1 MFVSMKSKRAGK
13 LLLTFVR
20 LLYLMYKDCDSWA
33 KYLRNYR
40 KRQLLNTTK
49 NGKNFRSNKE
59 KILTNF
65 GECAKI
71 DTVVSLKR
79 RTNFPMRN
87 SL

>member
-1 MFVSMKSKRAGK
+1 MYHLKKIRAGK
-13 LLLTFVR
+13 RLLTFAPR
-20 LLYLMYKDCDSWA
+20 LYLMYKDCDSRA

-49 NGKNFRSNKE
+49 NRKIFRSNKE

-71 DTVVSLKR
+71 DTVVSLNR
-79 RTNFPMRN
+79 RTNFPLRN
-87 SL
+87 LL